1 MSGVEIM
8 NRNDINLRTL
18 LEQEFDLSD
27 QSIETFLE
35 RLRTSYQ
42 LQGLIFFCP
51 SYLGAVRQRGQ
62 YPRCAA
68 DVTRKRAT
76 GCPRYVA

>member
-18 LEQEFDLSD
+18 LEQEFDLRD

-35 RLRTSYQ
+35 KLRTSYQ
-42 LQGLIFFCP
+42 L
-51 SYLGAVRQRGQ
+51 
-62 YPRCAA
+62 
-68 DVTRKRAT
+68 
-76 GCPRYVA
+76 PRYVA

>member
-8 NRNDINLRTL
+8 DRDDIDLRTL

-35 RLRTSYQ
+35 KLRTSYQ
-42 LQGLIFFCP
+42 LQGLIF
-51 SYLGAVRQRGQ
+51 SAHHIQGAVRQRGQ
-62 YPRCAA
+62 YPRFAA
-68 DVTRKRAT
+68 GVTRKRAA

>member
-1 MSGVEIM
+1 M

-18 LEQEFDLSD
+18 LEQEFDLSN

-42 LQGLIFFCP
+42 LQGLIFF
-51 SYLGAVRQRGQ
+51 SAHHIQGTVRQRGQ
-62 YPRCAA
+62 YPRCGA
-68 DVTRKRAT
+68 DVTRKRAA

>member
-35 RLRTSYQ
+35 RLARAINSKVS
-42 LQGLIFFCP
+42 FF
-51 SYLGAVRQRGQ
+51 SAHHIQGAVRQRGQ